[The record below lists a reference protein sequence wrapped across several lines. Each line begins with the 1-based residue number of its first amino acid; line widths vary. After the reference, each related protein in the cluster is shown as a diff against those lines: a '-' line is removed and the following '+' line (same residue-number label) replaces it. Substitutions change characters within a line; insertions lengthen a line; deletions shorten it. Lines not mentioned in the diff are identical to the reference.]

1 MKYYTVG
8 QINTYIKNLI
18 GNDYLLKNLTIK
30 GEVSNCKYH
39 SMGHIYFSVKD
50 ETGSMPCVMF
60 KGNIPT
66 GLKFR
71 LEDGQ
76 SVYMQGGISVYE
88 RDGRYQFYARKII
101 QDEDTKGK
109 LFAEYEKLKQ
119 KLYEEG
125 LFDLSS

>member
-18 GNDYLLKNLTIK
+18 GSDYLLKNIVIK

-39 SMGHIYFSVKD
+39 SMGHIYFSLKD
-50 ETGSMPCVMF
+50 ETGSMSAVMF
-60 KGNIPT
+60 KSSAAS

-76 SVYMQGGISVYE
+76 SVYVQGAVNVYE
-88 RDGRYQFYARKII
+88 RDGRY
-101 QDEDTKGK
+101 KGQT
-109 LFAEYEKLKQ
+109 LRTV
-119 KLYEEG
+119 
-125 LFDLSS
+125 

>member
-8 QINTYIKNLI
+8 QINSYIKNLI
-18 GNDYLLKNLTIK
+18 GNDYLLKSLTIK

-39 SMGHIYFSVKD
+39 SMGHIYFSIKD

-76 SVYMQGGISVYE
+76 SVYMKETVDISSMP
-88 RDGRYQFYARKII
+88 GR
-101 QDEDTKGK
+101 
-109 LFAEYEKLKQ
+109 
-119 KLYEEG
+119 
-125 LFDLSS
+125 